1 MNVDELANQLNDPR
15 LRKSIRNLADSPKG
29 RDILKKLDKLDKRKL
44 EEYVRNIN
52 NNNIS
57 TEMILH
63 QINNNPQLLDKLNRL
78 LSRM

>member
-29 RDILKKLDKLDKRKL
+29 REVMQKLDKLDKRKL

-57 TEMILH
+57 TEMILQ